1 MQAMER
7 VHVIRDP
14 ARVGRARASSNRAW
28 LLEPETFH
36 HDFDEL
42 YRETATSEGLVR
54 MRWLATQIWRS
65 TDQSIHQYVDLL
77 HTSSPDDWEGD
88 FDDSQLGDWY
98 RVLMAEHLVSVPAVS
113 DPRALREGLPAL
125 GFTPAEARR
134 LAYGRELK
142 SLVET
147 YGSELAATEIAPQL
161 LLDSRGWLGADD
173 IEAGLARLRGLD
185 REAFRD
191 AQPMVPL
198 VEELYGQLVA
208 GQAQPDRVL
217 LLLAD

>member
-1 MQAMER
+1 MHAMER
-7 VHVIRDP
+7 VHLIRESSR
-14 ARVGRARASSNRAW
+14 AGRARDSQNRAW

-36 HDFDEL
+36 REFDDL
-42 YRETATSEGLVR
+42 YAETSTSEGLVR

-65 TDQSIHQYVDLL
+65 TDLSIHRYVDLL

-88 FDDSQLGDWY
+88 FNDAQLADWY

-113 DPRALREGLPAL
+113 DPRTLREGLPNL

-134 LAYGRELK
+134 LAYGHALK
-142 SLVET
+142 SLVEA
-147 YGSELAATEIAPQL
+147 YGSEPAATEIAPQL
-161 LLDSRGWLGADD
+161 LLDSRGWLGIDD
-173 IEAGLARLRGLD
+173 VEMGLERLRALD
-185 REAFRD
+185 PHLFRD

-198 VEELYGQLVA
+198 VEELYALLA
-208 GQAQPDRVL
+208 AARDHPDRVL